1 MRTLLGAALLI
12 ALLASPAAAWSIAI
26 EGTELPLTA
35 PPRAT
40 EHGPYLRFGPFLAGL
55 RLAIAWP
62 EPHRLELRRQG
73 TTLALDLPTGEVW
86 LDGESWPRPGAR
98 MFDGQLY
105 LPLFTLMEAF
115 GLSREGRQAPPQP
128 PLEIHLLGRSVL
140 IRTPGGRSLLLDAGP
155 EVTPEALGDLGVG
168 RINILVVTAA
178 EPGRTENLGQLLR
191 RLPVDE
197 VWDAGYGPGRLAD
210 LPPGYRLFL
219 EELAAR
225 GTPYRLARAGE
236 RAEPEPGVTLEFLSP
251 RGFRPRAAQHAVAA
265 RLVHG
270 ETSFILA
277 GALDDSALARV
288 RDWLGDDDRA
298 DVWLVGSPPDPV
310 PAAALVLVGPQQ
322 VRFRSDG
329 TRLERLPDR

>member
-1 MRTLLGAALLI
+1 MRTLLGAVLLI
-12 ALLASPAAAWSIAI
+12 ALLASPAAGWSITI
-26 EGTELPLTA
+26 EGADLPLAA
-35 PPRAT
+35 PLRAT
-40 EHGPYLRFGPFLAGL
+40 EHGPYLRFGAFLADL
-55 RLAIAWP
+55 RVNIAWP

-73 TTLALDLPTGEVW
+73 TTLALDLKTGEVW
-86 LDGESWPRPGAR
+86 RDGESWPGPGAR
-98 MFDGQLY
+98 TFDGQLY
-105 LPLFTLMEAF
+105 LPLFTLMDAF
-115 GLSREGRQAPPQP
+115 GLSREGRAAPPP
-128 PLEIHLLGRSVL
+128 PSLAIDLLGRSVL

-155 EVTPEALGDLGVG
+155 EVTPEALWDLGVG

-178 EPGRTENLGQLLR
+178 EPGRTENLGLLLQ

-265 RLVHG
+265 RLIHG
-270 ETSFILA
+270 EARVILA

-298 DVWLVGSPPDPV
+298 DVWLVGSPPEPV
-310 PAAALVLVGPQQ
+310 PSAALVLVGPQRA
-322 VRFRSDG
+322 RFRSDG
-329 TRLERLPDR
+329 TRVERLPGR